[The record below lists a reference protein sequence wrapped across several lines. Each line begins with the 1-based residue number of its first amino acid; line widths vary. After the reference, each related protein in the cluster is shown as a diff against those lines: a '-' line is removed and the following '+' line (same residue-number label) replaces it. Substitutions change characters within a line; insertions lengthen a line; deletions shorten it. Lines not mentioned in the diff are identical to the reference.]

1 MIRFVTALF
10 LFLTIPTILA
20 EPKTAA
26 EIYFD
31 QYVDS
36 GTLISPEEAAEQ
48 LKQKQAAEAA
58 QLAAEEAALAEEE
71 RLEAN
76 KLKLPDIEKSLPQLE
91 GFGLDKLID
100 KIASNSENV
109 ENAEGSESA
118 DSAAKELELKI
129 LEQIKK
135 KPLIFVGFGLLFI
148 SFITW
153 AISHIILIV
162 RGFEE
167 AVGWGL
173 AVLFI
178 PLAGFIYCCMRLKK
192 MKAVILVFSLA
203 VIFLIT
209 GFVLIYISIDPELKE
224 SLKEL
229 EAINF
234 GTTAKLL
241 ESTNIVN
248 C

>member
-76 KLKLPDIEKSLPQLE
+76 KLKLSDIEKSLPQLE

-109 ENAEGSESA
+109 ENAEDSESA
-118 DSAAKELELKI
+118 RAAKELELKI

-224 SLKEL
+224 SLQEL